1 MNFTTTTIKKNA
13 FAALQLPEFRNLML
27 GRLFFIAALR
37 MLGTLVLWWVYNLT
51 HDALQVSLIGLAEF
65 VPAFL
70 LSLYAGHIIDKSEK
84 KKVLLIAAS
93 SYIVAI
99 VALLFIGILHTKNS
113 ISNAQLI
120 QSIYVI
126 IFITGICRAF
136 SGPSFGTIVGLIPP
150 KEIMSNA
157 ITWNQTTWLVAS
169 VTGHAIVGFLIVYF
183 GIIDSL
189 KIIIFFAS
197 FGLIMMS
204 LIKKKPPILHNEKK
218 NTLQSVTEGLQFVFK
233 TKEVLG
239 ALMLDLFAVLFGG
252 AVAMIP
258 FFANDILKVGA
269 KGFGWL
275 NAATDIGTII
285 SVALLTIFPM
295 KTNQG
300 KKLLFAVAG
309 FGICIIVFALSKNF
323 VLSFIAILLSGVLD
337 GVSVVIRGVIVQLK
351 TPNEMR
357 GRVMSV
363 NSMFINSS
371 NELGQFESG
380 LAAKYLGNIAS
391 VVFGGCMTL
400 GIVIFTWFKAPKLRD
415 MNY

>member
-1 MNFTTTTIKKNA
+1 MTTTANNHKINS

-37 MLGTLVLWWVYNLT
+37 MLGTLVLWWVYKLT
-51 HDALQVSLIGLAEF
+51 NDALQVSLIGLAEF
-65 VPAFL
+65 IPAFL
-70 LSLYAGHIIDKSEK
+70 LALYAGHVIDKNEK
-84 KKVLLIAAS
+84 RKILLISAA

-99 VALLFIGILHTKNS
+99 ITLLVIGILHSQNKLTNV
-113 ISNAQLI
+113 QLL

-150 KEIMSNA
+150 KEIMPNA
-157 ITWNQTTWLVAS
+157 ITWNQTTWLIAS
-169 VTGHAIVGFLIVYF
+169 VTGHAIVGFLIAFV
-183 GIIDSL
+183 GILHTL
-189 KIIIFFAS
+189 KIIIVLLCV
-197 FGLIMMS
+197 GLFMMS
-204 LIKKKPPILHNEKK
+204 LIKKKNPIETKEDK
-218 NTLQSVTEGLQFVFK
+218 NTLQSVTEGIQFVFK

-285 SVALLTIFPM
+285 SVVLLTIFPM

-300 KKLLFAVAG
+300 KKLLWSVAG
-309 FGICIIVFALSKNF
+309 FGICIIVFALSKSF
-323 VLSFIAILLSGVLD
+323 WLSFFAILCSGLLD
-337 GVSVVIRGVIVQLK
+337 GVSVVIRGVIIQLK

-380 LAAKYLGNIAS
+380 LAAKYLGNITS
-391 VVFGGCMTL
+391 VIFGGCMTI
-400 GIVIFTWFKAPKLRD
+400 GIVIFTWLKAPKLRD
-415 MNY
+415 MKY

>member
-1 MNFTTTTIKKNA
+1 MQQSSTHKKYQA
-13 FAALQLPEFRNLML
+13 FAALQLAEFRHLMM
-27 GRLFFIAALR
+27 GRFFFIAALR

-70 LSLYAGHIIDKSEK
+70 LSLYAGHVIDKSEK
-84 KKVLLIAAS
+84 KKILLIAACCYVIAITTLLVVGLLHQNKHFDDGS
-93 SYIVAI
+93 LLNYIYI
-99 VALLFIGILHTKNS
+99 
-113 ISNAQLI
+113 
-120 QSIYVI
+120 I

-150 KEIMSNA
+150 KEIMQNA

-169 VTGHAIVGFLIVYF
+169 VTGHAIVGFLIAWF
-183 GIIDSL
+183 GIITTL
-189 KIIIFFAS
+189 KLIIVLAFV
-197 FGLIMMS
+197 GVVMMS
-204 LIKKKPPILHNEKK
+204 LIKPKPLILHPHKHDA
-218 NTLQSVTEGLQFVFK
+218 LASVKEGLQFVFK

-258 FFANDILKVGA
+258 FFANDILKVGPT
-269 KGFGWL
+269 GFGWL

-285 SVALLTIFPM
+285 SVVMLTIFPM

-300 KKLLFAVAG
+300 KKLLWAVAG
-309 FGICIIVFALSKNF
+309 FGICIIVFALSKSF
-323 VLSFIAILLSGVLD
+323 WLSFFAILLSGILD
-337 GVSVVIRGVIVQLK
+337 GVSVVIRGVIIQLK

-391 VVFGGCMTL
+391 VVFGGCMTI
-400 GIVIFTWFKAPKLRD
+400 GVVIFTWIKAPKLKD
-415 MNY
+415 MKY

>member
-1 MNFTTTTIKKNA
+1 MQQSSTHKKHQA
-13 FAALQLPEFRNLML
+13 FAALQLTEFRHLML
-27 GRLFFIAALR
+27 GRFFFIAALR

-70 LSLYAGHIIDKSEK
+70 LSLYAGHVIDKSEK
-84 KKVLLIAAS
+84 KKILLIAACCYVIAITTLLVVGLLHQNKQFDDGS
-93 SYIVAI
+93 LLNYIYI
-99 VALLFIGILHTKNS
+99 
-113 ISNAQLI
+113 
-120 QSIYVI
+120 I

-150 KEIMSNA
+150 KEIMQNA

-169 VTGHAIVGFLIVYF
+169 VTGHAIVGFLIAWL
-183 GIIDSL
+183 GIITTL
-189 KIIIFFAS
+189 KLIILLAS
-197 FGLIMMS
+197 VGVIMMS
-204 LIKKKPPILHNEKK
+204 LIKPKPPILHAHKHDA
-218 NTLQSVTEGLQFVFK
+218 LASVKEGLQFVFK

-258 FFANDILKVGA
+258 FFANDILKVGPT
-269 KGFGWL
+269 GFGWL

-285 SVALLTIFPM
+285 SVVVLTIFPM

-300 KKLLFAVAG
+300 KKLLWAVAG
-309 FGICIIVFALSKNF
+309 FGICIIVFALSKSF
-323 VLSFIAILLSGVLD
+323 WLSFFAILLSGILD
-337 GVSVVIRGVIVQLK
+337 GVSVVIRGVIIQLK

-391 VVFGGCMTL
+391 VVFGGCMTI
-400 GIVIFTWFKAPKLRD
+400 GVVIFTWIKAPKLKD
-415 MNY
+415 MKY